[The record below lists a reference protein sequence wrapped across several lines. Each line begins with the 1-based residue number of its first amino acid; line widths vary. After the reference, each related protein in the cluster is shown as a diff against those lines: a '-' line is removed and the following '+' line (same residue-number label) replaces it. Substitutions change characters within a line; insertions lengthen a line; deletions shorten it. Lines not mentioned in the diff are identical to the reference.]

1 VKNVNVLGISPISRF
16 PDVVYFLAL
25 FLGSGLGI
33 VDFVVGV
40 VLFDVA
46 PVLGVGDF
54 FVVVVSVK
62 RSKTPPVAVRV
73 VVVLVVVV
81 GSSADAVGF
90 RLDTVEVLVAAVAP
104 LGVAALVV
112 VFVVDG
118 VVRFL
123 TSLFDRG
130 VVGAVRVVF
139 IVVRGVVVV
148 DRGAVVVD
156 RGTASRRVVVV
167 VVVLFL
173 GVAPPLTVDCVV
185 VVDLSVDDRVV
196 PPTLVVVVLVVVE
209 PARVVDVVFVP
220 YNREYTSPDRS
231 RVIFGCEG
239 VRTIGVPSG
248 ASEVRF
254 FVVVVVVP

>member
-1 VKNVNVLGISPISRF
+1 MFRVFPQF
-16 PDVVYFLAL
+16 PDFVYFLAP
-25 FLGSGLGI
+25 FFGSGLGI
-33 VDFVVGV
+33 VDFV
-40 VLFDVA
+40 LFDAA

-62 RSKTPPVAVRV
+62 RSNTPPVAVRV
-73 VVVLVVVV
+73 VVVFVVVV
-81 GSSADAVGF
+81 VVESSADALGF
-90 RLDTVEVLVAAVAP
+90 RLDAVEVLVAAVAP
-104 LGVAALVV
+104 LGVAALVVVDV

-148 DRGAVVVD
+148 DRGAVVVVD
-156 RGTASRRVVVV
+156 RGTVSRRVVVV

-173 GVAPPLTVDCVV
+173 GVAPPLTVDRVV
-185 VVDLSVDDRVV
+185 VVDLRVDDRVV
-196 PPTLVVVVLVVVE
+196 PPTLVVVVFVVVE
-209 PARVVDVVFVP
+209 PARVVDVVFDVP

-248 ASEVRF
+248 AREVRF
-254 FVVVVVVP
+254 FVVVVVTP

>member
-1 VKNVNVLGISPISRF
+1 MFQVFPRF
-16 PDVVYFLAL
+16 YYVVYFLAP
-25 FLGSGLGI
+25 FFGSGLGI
-33 VDFVVGV
+33 VDF

-54 FVVVVSVK
+54 FVVVVIVK

-73 VVVLVVVV
+73 VVVFVVVV
-81 GSSADAVGF
+81 ESSADALGF
-90 RLDTVEVLVAAVAP
+90 RLDAVEVFVAAVAP
-104 LGVAALVV
+104 LGVAALVVVDV

-130 VVGAVRVVF
+130 VVGAVRVAF
-139 IVVRGVVVV
+139 IVVRGAVVV
-148 DRGAVVVD
+148 DRGAVVVVD
-156 RGTASRRVVVV
+156 RGTVSRRVVVV

-173 GVAPPLTVDCVV
+173 GVAPPLTVDRVV
-185 VVDLSVDDRVV
+185 VVDLRVDDRVV
-196 PPTLVVVVLVVVE
+196 PPTLVVVVFVVVE
-209 PARVVDVVFVP
+209 PARVVDVVFDVP

-254 FVVVVVVP
+254 FVVVVVVVTP